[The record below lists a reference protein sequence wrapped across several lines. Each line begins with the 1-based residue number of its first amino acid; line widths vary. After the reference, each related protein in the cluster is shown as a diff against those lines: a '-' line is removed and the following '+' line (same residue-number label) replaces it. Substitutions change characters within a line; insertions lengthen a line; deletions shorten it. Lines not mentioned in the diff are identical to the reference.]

1 MKKTQNGYLWLV
13 IITIEVTA
21 TVMHGDGNNDN
32 DGDGSSNGGNGVNG
46 GVSACMIGVL
56 RPAQCWLLLRRSI
69 SAIR

>member
-32 DGDGSSNGGNGVNG
+32 DGDGSSNGGNG

-56 RPAQCWLLLRRSI
+56 RPARCWPLLRRSI
-69 SAIR
+69 GAIR